1 MSVIRKLDRD
11 PIVAF
16 HVAYAK
22 LPGSDPVCALF
33 LSQVSYWC
41 SRAED
46 GVAWITHQAMY
57 DQTGMSRKQ
66 QDRAAVY
73 WESVGVMKKFIKG
86 IPPKIHY
93 FIDYERLE
101 QFLMEEPDGQVDVS
115 ERDILV
121 APNGQHVMSER
132 GKTSNKDSR
141 DSQRVSGDLHEGTT
155 EQQPEKAAE
164 PQTEALTPQ
173 SAAPTQASDAEQT
186 PEQRTPSHRS
196 ARPPSPKAEASAQAI
211 VVYEAYPLKV
221 GRGAALPKIEIA
233 IRTHGFEKI
242 LEATKAYAEATATWR
257 ESDRKYIPNPATWF
271 NQQRYLDDRREW
283 FKKSARPMNIPR
295 TGSFGNED

>member
-66 QDRAAVY
+66 QDRAAAY

-115 ERDILV
+115 ERDILDV
-121 APNGQHVMSER
+121 QNGQHVMSER
-132 GKTSNKDSR
+132 GKTSNRDSK
-141 DSQRVSGDLHEGTT
+141 DSQRVSGDLHEGAAK
-155 EQQPEKAAE
+155 QQPEKAEE
-164 PQTEALTPQ
+164 PQTEALTSQ
-173 SAAPTQASDAEQT
+173 SAAPALRSELTT
-186 PEQRTPSHRS
+186 PPKPARKQKAAAGPKIPTLEEFVAWAGVSHPGWERE
-196 ARPPSPKAEASAQAI
+196 AEAWHKRMASQDWTTSTGKLVLNAKGTFNTWIANGWINKLTPQQ
-211 VVYEAYPLKV
+211 E
-221 GRGAALPKIEIA
+221 LP
-233 IRTHGFEKI
+233 RF
-242 LEATKAYAEATATWR
+242 
-257 ESDRKYIPNPATWF
+257 
-271 NQQRYLDDRREW
+271 
-283 FKKSARPMNIPR
+283 
-295 TGSFGNED
+295 GSFGYRE

>member
-22 LPGSDPVCALF
+22 LSGSDPICALF

-41 SRAED
+41 SRADD

-66 QDRAAVY
+66 QDRAAAY

-101 QFLMEEPDGQVDVS
+101 QFIMEEPEGQVDMS
-115 ERDILV
+115 ERDILD

-132 GKTSNKDSR
+132 GKTSSKDSK
-141 DSQRVSGDLHEGTT
+141 DSQRLCGDALGGAAK
-155 EQQPEKAAE
+155 QQPEKAAE
-164 PQTEALTPQ
+164 VARIPPELSTPEFIQVWEQWKQHRIEKKQKLTPTTVARQ
-173 SAAPTQASDAEQT
+173 FAKLSSLGVKVAIDTLNRSMENGWTGIFPEAQKNAGRHLV
-186 PEQRTPSHRS
+186 PEQVW
-196 ARPPSPKAEASAQAI
+196 A
-211 VVYEAYPLKV
+211 
-221 GRGAALPKIEIA
+221 KI
-233 IRTHGFEKI
+233 
-242 LEATKAYAEATATWR
+242 
-257 ESDRKYIPNPATWF
+257 
-271 NQQRYLDDRREW
+271 
-283 FKKSARPMNIPR
+283 
-295 TGSFGNED
+295 

>member
-66 QDRAAVY
+66 QDRAAAY
-73 WESVGVMKKFIKG
+73 WESVGVMTKFIKG

-93 FIDYERLE
+93 FINYARLE
-101 QFLMEEPDGQVDVS
+101 QFIMEDHDGQVDVS
-115 ERDILV
+115 ERDRLDV
-121 APNGQHVMSER
+121 PNGQHVMSER
-132 GKTSNKDSR
+132 GKTSNEDSK
-141 DSQRVSGDLHEGTT
+141 DSQRLLSDLTSPAT
-155 EQQPEKAAE
+155 KQQPEKAAIVSSSLSA
-164 PQTEALTPQ
+164 QTPALTSQ
-173 SAAPTQASDAEQT
+173 SAAPALRSELTT
-186 PEQRTPSHRS
+186 PP
-196 ARPPSPKAEASAQAI
+196 
-211 VVYEAYPLKV
+211 
-221 GRGAALPKIEIA
+221 
-233 IRTHGFEKI
+233 
-242 LEATKAYAEATATWR
+242 
-257 ESDRKYIPNPATWF
+257 
-271 NQQRYLDDRREW
+271 
-283 FKKSARPMNIPR
+283 KSARKPKVAAGPKIPTLEEFVAWAGVSHPGWEHEAEAWYKR
-295 TGSFGNED
+295 MASQDWITSTGKPVLNAKGTFNTWIANGWINKLTPQQELPRFGSFGHRE